1 MFALKA
7 RKTRRT
13 VKTMNTAA
21 LEIQKYSPHFTD
33 FSGMLLL
40 VHAFAT
46 FLVPSHL
53 PGILYKYIYMLFLIL
68 LLMSWDLQPLK
79 ICHRG
84 IKCWKSEDWARL
96 CAITRSKADQL
107 YVGADWGCPPHLT
120 WLSLAKGFSSIRE
133 VPKSLLA
140 LAWVGR
146 ATAHQSSPGVRLRN
160 GDYAF
165 LMLRFRRN
173 GRR

>member
-7 RKTRRT
+7 PKTRWT

-21 LEIQKYSPHFTD
+21 LEIHKYSSHFTD

-40 VHAFAT
+40 VHA
-46 FLVPSHL
+46 L
-53 PGILYKYIYMLFLIL
+53 PLSWSPPTCQVFFIYIYMLFLIL

-79 ICHRG
+79 IFHRG

-133 VPKSLLA
+133 IPKSLLA

-146 ATAHQSSPGVRLRN
+146 ATAHHSSPGVRLRN

-165 LMLRFRRN
+165 LMLCFRRN